1 MAPTIAQLLEALPQD
16 EPASSATPPHD
27 RSLADRL
34 PDDRLKEIF
43 AQLAERPVPVGAFER
58 LWTLGGLQAKLALAY
73 LAYYIRTWFHSPEEN
88 EQRLLEINLRS
99 ALRTLE
105 TMGYL
110 RGAVMKVGQAAA
122 MFPELLPEEF
132 AELLGRLHFEAPPM
146 HYSLVREYL
155 ADELGGDPQEVF
167 ASFEPEAF
175 AAASLGQVH
184 RATLPTGERV
194 AVKVQYPGIARTIRA
209 DIANLRRLLFPL
221 RLSADWDSLEAQ
233 FGEVQAVLETETD
246 YEHEAAALRLARAA
260 FREDDGVVV
269 PRVYE
274 KYTTRRV
281 LTMELLEGDHIEAF
295 LAGNPSQELRDQFG
309 ERILRASLR
318 LYFSRRMLYSDFN
331 PGNVLFCD
339 DGRLGWIDFGGL
351 RRFNDAEW
359 ALMRQSH
366 DAMRSTDRRQALACI
381 QRSLMFSDEEMRS
394 RANVV
399 DLVEDWA
406 NFYWTPLRAEGLF
419 DYGDPEFIRRGMSLW
434 KRAAETRVLRQQPVN
449 VFMHRLNFEF
459 VALLYRLRAKVECRP
474 IYEAELPESGWD
486 A

>member
-1 MAPTIAQLLEALPQD
+1 
-16 EPASSATPPHD
+16 
-27 RSLADRL
+27 
-34 PDDRLKEIF
+34 
-43 AQLAERPVPVGAFER
+43 
-58 LWTLGGLQAKLALAY
+58 
-73 LAYYIRTWFHSPEEN
+73 
-88 EQRLLEINLRS
+88 
-99 ALRTLE
+99 
-105 TMGYL
+105 
-110 RGAVMKVGQAAA
+110 

-155 ADELGGDPQEVF
+155 ADELGGDPQEIF

-194 AVKVQYPGIARTIRA
+194 AVKVQYPGIARTIRT

-221 RLSADWDSLEAQ
+221 RLSTDWDSLEAQ
-233 FGEVQAVLETETD
+233 FGEVQTVLETETD
-246 YEHEAAALRLARAA
+246 YEHEAASLRLARAA
-260 FREDDGVVV
+260 FREHDGVVV

-274 KYTTRRV
+274 KYSTRRV
-281 LTMELLEGDHIEAF
+281 LTMERLEGDHIEAF
-295 LAGNPSQELRDQFG
+295 LARNPSQALRDQLG

-339 DGRLGWIDFGGL
+339 DGQLGWIDFGGL
-351 RRFNDAEW
+351 RWFNDAEW
-359 ALMRQSH
+359 ALLRQSH
-366 DAMRSTDRRQALACI
+366 AAMQSADRRQELAYI

-394 RANVV
+394 RASVV

-406 NFYWTPLRAEGLF
+406 NFYWTPLKAEGLF
-419 DYGDPEFIRRGMSLW
+419 DYGDPEFMRRGMALW

-449 VFMHRLNFEF
+449 VFMHRLNFEL
-459 VALLYRLRAKVECRP
+459 VALLFRLRARVECRR
-474 IYEAELPESGWD
+474 IYEEELRASGWEM
-486 A
+486 